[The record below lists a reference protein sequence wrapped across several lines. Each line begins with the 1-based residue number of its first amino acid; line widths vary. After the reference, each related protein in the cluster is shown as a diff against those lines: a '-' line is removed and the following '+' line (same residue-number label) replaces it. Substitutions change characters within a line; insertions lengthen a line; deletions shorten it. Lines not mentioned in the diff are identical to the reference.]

1 MGKKIS
7 EFFERNLGRFL
18 MAAGVL
24 VGLALGLADAY
35 GILPAWVVAEPVIGF
50 TTLGFAA
57 AAWWQT
63 RRARQRVYAALGE
76 GDYVVALQVGRP
88 VSEAV
93 KKQFGRLDVLVDVA
107 AVLKGETTLSLPVH
121 YEQIAREVYRAT
133 CAGQGRN
140 IHVTLSGPVALS
152 FLIGQLVGLF
162 HFQVTVYQFTP
173 SSGTYEPVPHPTRD
187 WLEHAK

>member
-1 MGKKIS
+1 MSKVTD
-7 EFFERNLGRFL
+7 FFERNLGRFL
-18 MAAGVL
+18 MAAGVII
-24 VGLALGLADAY
+24 GLGLGLADAY
-35 GILPAWVVAEPVIGF
+35 GVLPAWIVAEPVIGF
-50 TTLGFAA
+50 ATLGFAA

-76 GDYVVALQVGRP
+76 GDHVVALQVGRP

-121 YEQIAREVYRAT
+121 YEAVARAVYRAIV
-133 CAGQGRN
+133 AGQGRN
-140 IHVTLSGPVALS
+140 IHLVLSGPVALS
-152 FLIGQLVGLF
+152 ALIGQLVGLF
-162 HFQVTVYQFTP
+162 HFQITVYQFTP

-187 WLEHAK
+187 WLEHGK